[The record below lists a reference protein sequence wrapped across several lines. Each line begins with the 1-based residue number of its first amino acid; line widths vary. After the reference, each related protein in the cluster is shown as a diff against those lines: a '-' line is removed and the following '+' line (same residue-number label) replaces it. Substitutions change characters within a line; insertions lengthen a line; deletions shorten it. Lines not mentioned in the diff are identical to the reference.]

1 MFNHHFSA
9 FLIVRFNYS
18 TARSLAVFCWVFFAA
33 FILFLELTIK
43 SHLCQF
49 MDTWSN

>member
-1 MFNHHFSA
+1 MFNHRFSA

-18 TARSLAVFCWVFFAA
+18 TARSLAVFCWGFFAA